1 MEYKDN
7 WLDWAVELQSLSQS
21 ALAYC
26 KDPFDIERFHR
37 IREISAEMVAAHTD
51 LPLEKVKDLFC
62 GETGYQT
69 PKLDCRAAVIQDDRI
84 LLVRENSGLWALPG
98 GWMDV
103 GLTVGENTAKEAKEE
118 AGVDVQP
125 RRIIAVQDW
134 AKRNHIGP
142 TAHSI
147 CKVFVLCALLGG
159 GFQENIETTASGWFT
174 LDDLP
179 PLVEEKTNREQIA
192 LCFAANAAQHWET
205 VFD

>member
-1 MEYKDN
+1 MTHQDN
-7 WLDWAVELQSLSQS
+7 WLKWAVELQSLAQS

-37 IREISAEMVAAHTD
+37 IREISAGMLAQHTD

-69 PKLDCRAAVIQDDRI
+69 PKLDCRAAVVQEGKI
-84 LLVRENSGLWALPG
+84 LLIQENSGLWALPG

-103 GLTVGENTAKEAKEE
+103 GLSVGENTAKEAKEE
-118 AGVDVQP
+118 AGVDVWP
-125 RRIIAVQDW
+125 CRIIAVQDW
-134 AKRNHIGP
+134 AKRNHPGP
-142 TAHSI
+142 AAHSI
-147 CKVFVLCALLGG
+147 CKIFVLCSLLGG
-159 GFQENIETTASGWFT
+159 EFQKNHETTASGWFS

-179 PLVEEKTNREQIA
+179 PLAEEKTNRDQIKM
-192 LCFAANAAQHWET
+192 CFAANAAQHWET